1 MLSDVLLVG
10 WIISGSIL
18 SLILMIP
25 TKDMVASMLFG
36 FMLAPLLPVVL
47 IYAIIAVCLEQ
58 DA

>member
-18 SLILMIP
+18 SLILLVP
-25 TKDMVASMLFG
+25 TKNMVASMLFG
-36 FMLAPLLPVVL
+36 FMLAPMLPIVIVC
-47 IYAIIAVCLEQ
+47 AIIKTYLEE